1 MAKMNRSFKS
11 KGELDMSRGVIYEVK
26 KVGKEEVIVEVDFFS
41 FLKEFDGRTISVSIS
56 EEKEVER
63 AEQDIVEDDYEDE
76 E

>member
-1 MAKMNRSFKS
+1 MNRSFKS